1 MKAQLV
7 GRSILFWLAFS
18 LLAGCQVKKTQEGK
32 IELPKFQVQKTQDG
46 QVQLPKFAI
55 EPPKIQIQKTPQTV
69 TVPTVKQEKRTV
81 DIPTGIQVKPAGNPH
96 Q

>member
-1 MKAQLV
+1 MKEQLV
-7 GRSILFWLAFS
+7 GRGILFLLALP

-55 EPPKIQIQKTPQTV
+55 EPPRIQIQKTPQTV

-81 DIPTGIQVKPAGNPH
+81 DIPTGIQVKPAGSP
-96 Q
+96 QQ